1 MSKQPDAPAEL
12 VMLVAT
18 DIVSSSA
25 LWEEHGLGFQRV
37 LDHHDRLLL
46 DALQEC
52 HGYALRSE
60 GDGIRA
66 MFASP
71 EDTMRFCLLAQAR
84 LAPLSLT
91 LLALPLVQLAFWR
104 FEPAAHQEVP
114 GLVLPLLAVAGLGVL
129 GTVMV
134 RGWRALAATR
144 EVARAWRTTAIAGT
158 VPGWRGRAW
167 VVETAFPV
175 VAVVG
180 VRRPDLYVSADVL
193 GACSA
198 AELAAI
204 SAHEHAHVAA
214 RDNLMRVLFA
224 LAPAAGWAAARVEE
238 AWASTV
244 EEAADLGA
252 RAAGDG
258 VTLARA
264 LTTVARLSLGTAAA
278 PPLAMSAFIG
288 GDSLEARVRRLL
300 EPARPAGPACAGLTA
315 GALATL
321 VVAVVVWGLPAVYA
335 AAEALVRLGR

>member
-1 MSKQPDAPAEL
+1 MTPLALSALLAPAT
-12 VMLVAT
+12 VAVAVACGGVV
-18 DIVSSSA
+18 IA
-25 LWEEHGLGFQRV
+25 LTGW
-37 LDHHDRLLL
+37 LLL
-46 DALQEC
+46 
-52 HGYALRSE
+52 RPWWFT
-60 GDGIRA
+60 GIGARTRA
-66 MFASP
+66 S
-71 EDTMRFCLLAQAR
+71 LLAQAR